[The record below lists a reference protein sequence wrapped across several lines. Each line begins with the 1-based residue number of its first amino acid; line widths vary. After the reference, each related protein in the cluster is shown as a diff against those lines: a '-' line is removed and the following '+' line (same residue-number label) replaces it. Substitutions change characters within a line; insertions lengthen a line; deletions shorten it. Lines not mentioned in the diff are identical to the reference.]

1 MLDIPF
7 EEINNLPGTDFST
20 QGTIN
25 MQLLRDIE
33 LFVEVVHAR
42 SFSKAAQRLEMPTST
57 LSRRISDM
65 ERSLGLRL
73 LNRTTRK
80 VEVTEAGATY
90 FARCAHLIDEARV
103 AHENL
108 SATSQIPQGTLRL
121 ACTPD
126 FAALYLPDVLVHFAK
141 AHPAVNVELDLS
153 SRRIDLTSENV
164 DAALRIGDLPDSGLV
179 SRRLGWLQHQLFAS
193 PAYLRQHGVPDAPR
207 DLALHAAVR
216 IRPGPDGARWVL
228 MDAAG
233 RREAVTVQAR
243 FTAGSV
249 AMARELALR
258 GAGIVAIDLR
268 AARDDVRA
276 GRLQRVLAAWQV
288 APVPLHLV
296 TASRLMP
303 ARVRVF
309 AQALED
315 LLGAK

>member
-1 MLDIPF
+1 
-7 EEINNLPGTDFST
+7 
-20 QGTIN
+20 

-57 LSRRISDM
+57 LSRRISEM
-65 ERSLGLRL
+65 ERELGLRL

-80 VEVTEAGATY
+80 VDVTEAGATY

-108 SATSQIPQGTLRL
+108 SAASQIPQGTLRL

-126 FAALYLPDVLVHFAK
+126 FAALYLPDVLVRFAQR
-141 AHPAVNVELDLS
+141 HPSVDVELDLS
-153 SRRIDLTSENV
+153 SRRVDLTSEHV

-193 PAYLRQHGVPDAPR
+193 PSYLRQHGAPFAPK
-207 DLALHAAVR
+207 DLASHAAVR
-216 IRPGPDGARWVL
+216 IRPDADGARWTL
-228 MDAAG
+228 LDG
-233 RREAVTVQAR
+233 SGHRETVSVQAR

-249 AMARELALR
+249 AMARALAIR
-258 GAGIVAIDLR
+258 GAGIVAIDEK
-268 AARDDVRA
+268 AAQDDLQS
-276 GRLQRVLAAWQV
+276 GRLETVLADWRV

-303 ARVRVF
+303 ARVRAF
-309 AQALED
+309 ASELEAM
-315 LLGAK
+315 LASA

>member
-1 MLDIPF
+1 
-7 EEINNLPGTDFST
+7 
-20 QGTIN
+20 

-57 LSRRISDM
+57 LSRRIAEM
-65 ERSLGLRL
+65 EQTLGLRL

-126 FAALYLPDVLVHFAK
+126 FASLYLPDVLVRFAQQ
-141 AHPAVNVELDLS
+141 HPAIDVELDLS
-153 SRRIDLTSENV
+153 SRRVDLTSEHV
-164 DAALRIGDLPDSGLV
+164 DAALRIGELTDSGLV

-193 PAYLRQHGVPDAPR
+193 PSYLRQHGTPLTPQ
-207 DLALHAAVR
+207 DLRSHATVR
-216 IRPGPDGARWVL
+216 IRPGADGSRWVL
-228 MDAAG
+228 LDGSG

-249 AMARELALR
+249 AMARELAIR
-258 GAGIVAIDLR
+258 GAGIVAIDQL
-268 AARDDVRA
+268 AARDDLQA
-276 GRLQRVLAAWQV
+276 GRLKPVLMHWQV

-309 AQALED
+309 ANEVATML
-315 LLGAK
+315 AAT

>member
-1 MLDIPF
+1 MH
-7 EEINNLPGTDFST
+7 
-20 QGTIN
+20 
-25 MQLLRDIE
+25 LLRDIE

-42 SFSKAAQRLEMPTST
+42 SFSKAAQRLDMPTST
-57 LSRRISDM
+57 LSRRISEM

-108 SATSQIPQGTLRL
+108 SATSQIPQGILRL

-126 FAALYLPDVLVHFAK
+126 FAALYLPDVLVRFAQQH
-141 AHPAVNVELDLS
+141 ASVDVELDLS
-153 SRRIDLTSENV
+153 SRRVDLTSEPV

-179 SRRLGWLQHQLFAS
+179 SRRLGWLQHQLFAAPS
-193 PAYLRQHGVPDAPR
+193 YLRQHGAPATPQE
-207 DLALHAAVR
+207 LASHAAVR
-216 IRPGPDGARWVL
+216 IRAGAQGSRWVL
-228 MDAAG
+228 LDGTG
-233 RREAVTVQAR
+233 RRESVTVQAR

-258 GAGIVAIDLR
+258 GAGIVAIDQQ
-268 AARDDVRA
+268 AAREDLLG
-276 GRLQRVLAAWQV
+276 GRLQPVLAGWRV

-303 ARVRVF
+303 ARVRAF
-309 AQALED
+309 AQELEAM
-315 LLGAK
+315 LAHRPIGPSA

>member
-1 MLDIPF
+1 
-7 EEINNLPGTDFST
+7 
-20 QGTIN
+20 

-33 LFVEVVHAR
+33 LFVEVVRAR
-42 SFSKAAQRLEMPTST
+42 SFSKAALRLEMPTST
-57 LSRRISDM
+57 LSRRISEM

-90 FARCAHLIDEARV
+90 FSRCAHLIEEARV

-108 SATSQIPQGTLRL
+108 SASSQIPQGTLRL

-126 FAALYLPDVLVHFAK
+126 FAALYLPDVLVRFAQD
-141 AHPAVNVELDLS
+141 HPAVDVELDLS
-153 SRRIDLTSENV
+153 SRRLDLTSENI

-179 SRRLGWLQHQLFAS
+179 ARRLGVLQHGLFAS
-193 PAYLRQHGVPDAPR
+193 PQYLRHHGHPATPQ
-207 DLALHAAVR
+207 DLASHAGVR
-216 IRPGPDGARWVL
+216 IRTGAAGARWMLV
-228 MDAAG
+228 DG
-233 RREAVTVQAR
+233 KGHRESASLRAR

-258 GAGIVAIDLR
+258 GAGIVAIDVR
-268 AARDDVRA
+268 AAEDDLKS
-276 GRLQRVLAAWQV
+276 GRLVAVLPTWQV
-288 APVPLHLV
+288 APVALHLV

-309 AQALED
+309 AQVLED
-315 LLGAK
+315 MLKAA